1 MKAFLKFLFFL
12 LLFLV
17 VTGCIVAC
25 IFIPP
30 LKIPAIVILVI
41 ILLIICYLTIIRKLL
56 IRKKEKAF
64 VERVIRTDK
73 QAIQKAPGPQQAV
86 LEGLQKKWMEAI
98 NRLRNSKLRK
108 SGNPLYVLP
117 WYLIIGESGTG
128 KTSSIINSGLSSPL
142 SDMNSTHGLA
152 VTRNCDWWF
161 FNEAVIL
168 DTAGR
173 YTIPLDQDRDTAE
186 WNEFLSLLAKFRKR
200 EPLNGIVAAV
210 SADSLLNGTSEEL
223 IAVAKQIRA
232 RIDQVMENIGSG
244 FPIYLMITKLDLVFG
259 MAEFFRALPPTHLG
273 QAMGWNNME
282 KATYSDQLLDK
293 ALAAIQENLKDLQFR
308 LLNTGRPPEPEI
320 LIFPDRLAEIA
331 PGLHTFCK
339 TLFVDS
345 VYLETPLFRGIFFS
359 SALQKVAMAQP
370 QETAGEAATKHISG
384 GMFLRD
390 FFGRILPSDRN
401 LYWPTVQYTLR
412 QLKTKW
418 IVFGSWVLLWIFLF
432 LFVWMGY
439 HRNQQIL
446 RGLRQPSTLSVSGQ
460 TATVEKLREKL
471 LYLREKNHLFLPF
484 WMGFHQSRRVEE
496 QVYQQF
502 LDSFEKQV
510 YRPLET
516 KVDSSIQKSDST
528 IPEERVMQAVRYLT
542 AQLGLLR
549 DPDPANQSYLAYR
562 AAAMEYIPLIQPSLT
577 LAEIELVTRQYC
589 DWLRWQDKEYE
600 AEKATTEKQIYRRL
614 AALLEHKG
622 ANLQW
627 CTRYPIHGI
636 DNITL
641 QNFWPY
647 VTELGRSKQVAKI
660 TTRQLNVRAS
670 PSTRAAIINAAKA
683 NIPYTIDSVTDTWV
697 RIEFESGKYGWISRK
712 FCRISEEN
720 TVIRIEGAY
729 TAEARKRIESFL
741 AHIDSAITDPAA
753 KNAFIY
759 QRNIFQQWYTEQFY
773 RQWRSFTAHFYEGLH
788 HTRELSRYKAL
799 TTAIAEREDPFS
811 QFLDRIE
818 KELSHLEPTKHRPSW
833 AVQALMLK
841 VVENRAHEILSMDSA
856 TSVIQ
861 KKTKEGISFFKNI
874 GKKAKETVDVEASS
888 RSRLIESA
896 AKDWITFDKA
906 LTKTLTAITRRGGA
920 SHLARG
926 LFDQASDAAIE
937 YRLTDGAGMALKK
950 RLFGA
955 RADDVFWDI
964 VIGPLAILRGL
975 AYRQAGADLQHL
987 WERDI
992 LVPLRR
998 SSTDEQIDQL
1008 FAPETGLVRKL
1019 LQDTAVTPFIQ
1030 STLDGGLQPVIG
1042 PEGALPF
1049 TSEFINFIN
1058 QGIRYNKRD
1067 EYVVTLQAIPFT
1079 VNPEAQE
1086 TPHQTILRLQCV
1098 EDATVLENYNYQQT
1112 ADFLYRPDN
1121 CGDVSLKIIFPSFMV
1136 AKTWSGRLGFP
1147 LFLKQF
1153 NDGSFTFSLD
1163 DFDPQY
1169 QTLLQRKNVQWIRI
1183 VYDIDRKVANEV
1195 IALLN
1200 AIPDELPTLIID
1212 WETMR

>member
-1 MKAFLKFLFFL
+1 MKAILKFLFYLFLFL
-12 LLFLV
+12 L
-17 VTGCIVAC
+17 VTGCIVAS
-25 IFIPP
+25 IFIPS
-30 LKIPAIVILVI
+30 LKLPAIVILVI
-41 ILLIICYLTIIRKLL
+41 ILLIVCYFAIIRKLL

-73 QAIQKAPGPQQAV
+73 QAIKKAPAAHQAV
-86 LEGLQKKWMEAI
+86 LEGLQKKWMDAI
-98 NRLRNSKLRK
+98 NRLRTSKLRQ

-117 WYLIIGESGTG
+117 WYLFIGESGTG

-142 SDMNSTHGLA
+142 SDLNTTQALA

-173 YTIPLDQDRDTAE
+173 YTVPLDQDRDTAE

-200 EPLNGIVAAV
+200 EPLNGIIASVA
-210 SADSLLNGTSEEL
+210 ADSLLNATSDEL
-223 IAVAKQIRA
+223 IAVGKQIRS
-232 RIDQVMENIGSG
+232 RVDQVMQVLGSG

-259 MAEFFRALPPTHLG
+259 MAEFFRALPPSHLG
-273 QAMGWNNME
+273 QAMGWSNME

-293 ALAAIQENLKDLQFR
+293 ALATIQENLKDLQFR
-308 LLNTGRPPEPEI
+308 LLNSGQSPEPEI
-320 LIFPDRLAEIA
+320 LIFPDRLAELS

-345 VYLETPLFRGIFFS
+345 VYLETPLFRGVYFS
-359 SALQKVAMAQP
+359 SALQKVSPDLPENA
-370 QETAGEAATKHISG
+370 TADPAAKHIAG

-418 IVFGSWVLLWIFLF
+418 TVFGGWALFWVFLF
-432 LFVWMGY
+432 MLVWMGY
-439 HRNQQIL
+439 RRNHRIL
-446 RGLRQPSTLSVSGQ
+446 QWTQSSEISASGQ
-460 TATVEKLREKL
+460 VAAVEKLREKL
-471 LYLREKNHLFLPF
+471 LFLKKENHRILPF
-484 WMGFHQSRRVEE
+484 LMGLRQSRRVEK
-496 QVYQQF
+496 QLHQQF
-502 LDSFEKQV
+502 LETFEKQV

-516 KVDSSIQKSDST
+516 TVDSSIQKSDST
-528 IPEERVMQAVRYLT
+528 IPEELVMQAVRYLT

-549 DPDPANQSYLAYR
+549 NPDPENQSYLAYR
-562 AAAMEYIPLIQPSLT
+562 AAALEYIPVIQPALS
-577 LAEIELVTRQYC
+577 LAEIELVVRQYC
-589 DWLRWQDKEYE
+589 DWLRWQDKEYDT
-600 AEKATTEKQIYRRL
+600 EKATTEKQIYRRL

-636 DNITL
+636 DGITL

-647 VTELGRSKQVAKI
+647 VTEFGRRKQVASVTI
-660 TTRQLNVRAS
+660 RQLNVRAS
-670 PSTRAAIINAAKA
+670 PSAGAAIIGAAKTGTQ
-683 NIPYTIDSVTDTWV
+683 YTVESETDKWI
-697 RIEFESGKYGWISRK
+697 RIKTESGKYGWISRK
-712 FCRISEEN
+712 YSRINQEN
-720 TVIRIEGAY
+720 MAIRIEGAY

-753 KNAFIY
+753 KNAFAY
-759 QRNIFQQWYTEQFY
+759 QRNIFHRWYTGQFY
-773 RQWRSFTAHFYEGLH
+773 RRWRTFTAHFYEGLL
-788 HTRELSRYKAL
+788 HTQELSRFKTL
-799 TTAIAEREDPFS
+799 TTAIAERADPFS
-811 QFLDRIE
+811 QFLDRLQQ
-818 KELSHLEPTKHRPSW
+818 ELSAIESTEQRPSW
-833 AVQALMLK
+833 VVQTLMLT
-841 VVENRAHEILSMDSA
+841 VVEKRAHELLALDST

-874 GKKAKETVDVEASS
+874 GKKAKETVDTEASS
-888 RSRLIESA
+888 RSRLIEA
-896 AKDWITFDKA
+896 AARDWIDFD
-906 LTKTLTAITRRGGA
+906 KTLTEALTAVTQRGGA
-920 SHLARG
+920 SHLAQG
-926 LFDQASDAAIE
+926 LFNQASDAATE
-937 YRLTDGAGMALKK
+937 YRLADGAGMALKK

-955 RADDVFWDI
+955 RADELLWDI

-975 AYRQAGADLQHL
+975 AYRQAGTDLQHL
-987 WERDI
+987 WERSV

-1030 STLDGGLQPVIG
+1030 STLDGGLQPVTG
-1042 PEGALPF
+1042 PEGPLPF
-1049 TSEFINFIN
+1049 TNEFLNFIN
-1058 QGIRYNKRD
+1058 QGIRYNKRN

-1079 VNPEAQE
+1079 VNAEAQE
-1086 TPHQTILRLQCV
+1086 TPHQTILRLQCA
-1098 EDATVLENYNYQQT
+1098 EDATVLENFNYHQT

-1136 AKTWSGRLGFP
+1136 SQTWPGRLGFP

-1153 NDGSFTFSLD
+1153 KDGSYNFTID

-1169 QTLLQRKNVQWIRI
+1169 QALLRRKNVQWISI
-1183 VYDIDRKVANEV
+1183 VYDIDQKAATEV
-1195 IALLN
+1195 FALLN